1 MKCNMLLKLIFILY
15 KQGREVKMRAVQ
27 DILWKIR
34 EEFINLKLFI
44 LTKIMNIMQIMFLSI
59 SEQTPGVSY

>member
-15 KQGREVKMRAVQ
+15 KQEREVKMRAVQ